1 MYYKK
6 LNYLELLKE
15 WISIMARKK
24 IQHNQ
29 TKAESITVRLDPKI
43 RYGLELLARKQR
55 RNLSSVVE
63 WALQKAINEPEDG
76 LIETNLN
83 TGIKY
88 NLLYE
93 LWDVEESDRLLKMA
107 MWKHELRT
115 FEEERLSKL
124 IRESEIFM
132 HLANKAQAEYPSSDT
147 VQNKLIES
155 LREYYS
161 TFKKID
167 AGELDKSHLPK
178 PPKTKLQK

>member
-1 MYYKK
+1 
-6 LNYLELLKE
+6 
-15 WISIMARKK
+15 MARKK
-24 IQHNQ
+24 GTTPQI
-29 TKAESITVRLDPKI
+29 KADNINVRLDPKI

-63 WALQKAINEPEDG
+63 WALQKAINEPEHG
-76 LIETNLN
+76 LIEMNPS
-83 TGIKY
+83 TGVEY
-88 NLLYE
+88 NLLYA

-107 MWKHELRT
+107 MWKNELLT

-124 IRESEIFM
+124 IRESEIFS
-132 HLANKAQAEYPSSDT
+132 HLANKAYAEYPSNNNMAE
-147 VQNKLIES
+147 NKLIES
-155 LREYYS
+155 LREHYS